1 MQIQEMLRKHLQKK
15 SELAFRNL
23 DLEEIE
29 QLISYHNLVY
39 IEALGECI
47 EGEAMQAPALSAIP
61 PSVTNKFNSKTENV
75 MLNYNP
81 VHENKI
87 DIIQL
92 KIDKAN
98 IERQIAPLRREVET
112 VERLLIS
119 LSDKEKFVVD
129 MRYIRSYNIEET
141 ISLFASQFRYGS
153 RGTIEN
159 IEREAL
165 AKMEKIYNR
174 KSA

>member
-119 LSDKEKFVVD
+119 LSDKERFVVD
-129 MRYIRSYNIEET
+129 LRYIRSYSVNEIVGQFASKFKYGSKTTIERIEEE
-141 ISLFASQFRYGS
+141 A
-153 RGTIEN
+153 IE
-159 IEREAL
+159 
-165 AKMEKIYNR
+165 KMERIYNR